1 MFRRVFN
8 RVEAAGKVAVSETVS
23 TPGRRVSPGN
33 GYRPR
38 VPANGNGHG
47 SDLDGVLSDLRGEAG
62 QTARQRRANQ
72 SWFEERLGLSGLNK
86 SYGRKAFPVHSTYF
100 FGEISTFAFLILV
113 ITGILLAFVYIPSTT
128 IVGYVPGSGPD
139 EIAPQGYQYPQA
151 YASILAIESNTVLAL
166 LRNVHHWASHL
177 FIFAIL
183 LHTFRI
189 FFQGT
194 YRKPREL
201 NWIVGVVLLVL
212 AIGNAFFGYSLPFDA
227 YSIAATSIGV
237 NLARAVPF
245 IGDWVAALVFGS
257 SSYPAPGSLGRLYA
271 LHIFVIPALL
281 ATAIAVHLLIPGQ
294 DQAQPAGLRQEDR
307 RAGPCSRSATL
318 PAADRAGGP
327 ADLPDPWRAVPA
339 LVLRPDPHGRSLR
352 PSGLSVLE
360 EVKPEWY
367 FMWIYGLLRILP
379 SFDLFGI
386 IDNNFV
392 AGLLFPGIAFGLLAL
407 APFLDRT
414 NHGRGLRR
422 VEYQE
427 PPSQAPVRTT
437 IGVFSLSYV
446 SILFVA
452 AYYDNP
458 FSLTVG
464 QTWLITLG
472 VPLILAVVT
481 YVLMKARE
489 PKGAGRFD
497 PHGYYDEEDMAEAE
511 LDARATRAAD

>member
-8 RVEAAGKVAVSETVS
+8 RVEAAGKIAVSETV
-23 TPGRRVSPGN
+23 TAPVG
-33 GYRPR
+33 RPR
-38 VPANGNGHG
+38 SNGNARSNGHAG
-47 SDLDGVLSDLRGEAG
+47 DLSEVLSDLRHD
-62 QTARQRRANQ
+62 ARQSAREKRANQ

-86 SYGRKAFPVHSTYF
+86 HYGRKAFPVHSTYF
-100 FGEISTFAFLILV
+100 FGELSTFAFLILV
-113 ITGILLAFVYIPSTT
+113 ITGILLAFVYIPSDT
-128 IVGYVPGSGPD
+128 IVGYVPSSGPD
-139 EIAPQGYQYPQA
+139 EIAPNGYQYPQA
-151 YASILAIESNTVLAL
+151 YASILAIEANTVMAL
-166 LRNVHHWASHL
+166 IRNVHHWSSHL
-177 FIFAIL
+177 FIFAIV

-237 NLARAVPF
+237 NLARAIPW
-245 IGDWVAALVFGS
+245 IGDWAAALVFGD
-257 SSYPAPGSLGRLYA
+257 SSYPAAGSLGRLYA

-281 ATAIAVHLLIPGQ
+281 ATAIAAHLIILVKTKHS
-294 DQAQPAGLRQEDR
+294 QPAYAKKIAEPGRVLGVPLFPQQTVLAIQLMFLTLGGLFLLSSFVPIHTVE
-307 RAGPCSRSATL
+307 AYGP
-318 PAADRAGGP
+318 PG
-327 ADLPDPWRAVPA
+327 
-339 LVLRPDPHGRSLR
+339 
-352 PSGLSVLE
+352 SVLE

-379 SFDLFGI
+379 SFNLFGI
-386 IDNNFV
+386 IDNNFI
-392 AGLLFPGIAFGLLAL
+392 AGLVFPGIAFGLLAL

-414 NHGRGLRR
+414 NRGRGLRR

-437 IGVFSLSYV
+437 IGVFSLAYV

-452 AYYDNP
+452 AYYDHP
-458 FSLTVG
+458 FSLTIG

-472 VPLILAVVT
+472 VPLILAIAT
-481 YVLMKARE
+481 YVLMKSRE
-489 PKGAGRFD
+489 PKGRARFD
-497 PHGYYDEEDMAEAE
+497 PHGYYDEEDMALAE
-511 LDARATRAAD
+511 TAERTARAAD